1 MAQGQKQYLVK
12 WEIDITAD
20 SVREAAKQAL
30 EIQQDK
36 TSEALAFDV
45 YEKATNSETAVNLLD
60 ERTEGSDICYRCGTA
75 QEYRTMADLGD
86 FDFAIF
92 CDTCHPIAKVIKEL
106 GEINEMMGTNQAVD
120 FNESDP
126 NFEFSVLH
134 AKLTKVIKDL
144 VDIK

>member
-20 SVREAAKQAL
+20 SPREAVKLAL

-60 ERTEGSDICYRCGTA
+60 ERTEGSDLDEA
-75 QEYRTMADLGD
+75 
-86 FDFAIF
+86 
-92 CDTCHPIAKVIKEL
+92 VKEL
-106 GEINEMMGTNQAVD
+106 EKINEMLEINQGVD
-120 FNESDP
+120 FQHLID
-126 NFEFSVLH
+126 FSVMY
-134 AKLTKVIKDL
+134 AKLTHWLIKDL
-144 VDIK
+144 VDTK

>member
-20 SVREAAKQAL
+20 SVREAAKEAL

-36 TSEALAFDV
+36 NSEALAFDV
-45 YEKATNSETAVNLLD
+45 YEKATNSETAVNLLA

-92 CDTCHPIAKVIKEL
+92 CDTCHPIAKAVKEL
-106 GEINEMMGTNQAVD
+106 KEINVMLLINQGVD
-120 FNESDP
+120 FNENDP
-126 NFEFSVLH
+126 NFEFSVMY

-144 VDIK
+144 VSTK